1 MEEIVK
7 KESQEI
13 ASADNEVR
21 IKLQNFVTLLHKEPN
36 KNEIRYNKYS
46 NSNYLP
52 ISFLEMALDEMF
64 FGLWETTNFTTKT
77 IVNEEVGSLE
87 LRVFHPVAKMW
98 ITRVGAGAV
107 MIQQKAESEIT
118 DIGAKIKNTM
128 TKDYPHLKAE
138 CFRNACLSLGKSFG
152 RDLNRE
158 FQDQYTPIIKETI
171 IENQALIEELQM
183 TLKDFTNYDEL
194 KSKAKGLKE
203 AYVKKG
209 LSEKTAFSLI
219 VDKLEALKD

>member
-1 MEEIVK
+1 
-7 KESQEI
+7 
-13 ASADNEVR
+13 
-21 IKLQNFVTLLHKEPN
+21 
-36 KNEIRYNKYS
+36 
-46 NSNYLP
+46 
-52 ISFLEMALDEMF
+52 
-64 FGLWETTNFTTKT
+64 
-77 IVNEEVGSLE
+77 
-87 LRVFHPVAKMW
+87 MW

-107 MIQQKAESEIT
+107 MIQQKADSDIT

-158 FQDQYTPIIKETI
+158 FQDQYMPIIKETI
-171 IENQALIEELQM
+171 IENPALIEELQI

-219 VDKLEALKD
+219 IEKMEELKK